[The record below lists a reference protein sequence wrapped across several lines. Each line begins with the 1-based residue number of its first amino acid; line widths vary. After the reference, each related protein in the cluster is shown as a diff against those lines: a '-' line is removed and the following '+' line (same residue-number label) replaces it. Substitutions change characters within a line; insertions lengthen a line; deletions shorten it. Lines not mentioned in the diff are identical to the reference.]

1 MTGGLRG
8 EPVWHKGRPCESG
21 ACVEVA
27 AVGDAVMV
35 RSSAHP
41 EGSPVTLSRD
51 EWQEFLAGAKAGAFD
66 RV

>member
-1 MTGGLRG
+1 MSDGLRS
-8 EPVWHKGRPCESG
+8 EPVWHKGLPCESG

-35 RSSAHP
+35 RGTANPGGVS
-41 EGSPVTLSRD
+41 VTLSRD
-51 EWQEFLAGAKAGAFD
+51 EWHNFLTGVKAGAFD